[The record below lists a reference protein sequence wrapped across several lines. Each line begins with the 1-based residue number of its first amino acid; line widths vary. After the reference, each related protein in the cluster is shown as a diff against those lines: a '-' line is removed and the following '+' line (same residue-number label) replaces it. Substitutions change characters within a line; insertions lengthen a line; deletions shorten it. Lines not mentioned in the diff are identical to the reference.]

1 MWTFVFSLWDNVFM
15 AYDSEK
21 EAKRLSFCLLS
32 SAHFRWWNIASDWA
46 DRRVSIR
53 LLAFNALSMFL
64 AGTSVF
70 GFTWAAS
77 AAAADATLRNG
88 WKRMGIPVAT
98 LSWQPFSLSV
108 SLYRIFQMEILVI
121 YVLYPLLSLSVMDH
135 SFALFFFL
143 PSFII
148 LSSHPVIFFS
158 LHTCIVLRLYLCLC
172 VLTNTAENWTPVAF
186 QYWIFYGSAIGLRRR
201 HKTSGL
207 CLQTLVVP
215 DGQYQFTPYFYM
227 TRFFA
232 GIEKSTHYMYYKFGI
247 ISIYLYWALAA
258 DDADEK

>member
-135 SFALFFFL
+135 SFALFFFSSEFYHSVV
-143 PSFII
+143 PSGH
-148 LSSHPVIFFS
+148 LFS
-158 LHTCIVLRLYLCLC
+158 LTHMYSSKIVSFSVCVNEHRWKLNTSSFFNIEFSMGLLLDCVDGTKRAACVYKLLSCL
-172 VLTNTAENWTPVAF
+172 TGNT
-186 QYWIFYGSAIGLRRR
+186 SLRRIFIR
-201 HKTSGL
+201 
-207 CLQTLVVP
+207 
-215 DGQYQFTPYFYM
+215 
-227 TRFFA
+227 
-232 GIEKSTHYMYYKFGI
+232 
-247 ISIYLYWALAA
+247 LASLRV
-258 DDADEK
+258 